1 MFEKVLIADH
11 GEVVFRIARS
21 CERLGVA
28 AVAIF
33 SETETGAPHTT
44 ACDEAVSVGATVA
57 AYSDVNAL
65 IAAAKQAGAAAIH
78 PGYGPLAKDPEAARA
93 ITQAGL
99 ILVAAPPELTAR
111 LCDTLACREIARLAG
126 VRALPLIRVAQP
138 EFAELRLR
146 AAEVGYPL
154 SLRCEHGPA
163 IDCDAED
170 ELEEALQRCLA
181 NSAEPPQAVWLELQV
196 QDPRVLG
203 VQLIGD
209 GFEQAALGD
218 LERSVPW
225 IAESPAPALAHVKGR
240 GPSHKAFCDAAL
252 RVAREAGLVGTG
264 IAEFLQGSDGRMFFT
279 GLQAGLPPEHALA
292 EMCCNLDMV
301 EMQLRLAA
309 GERMPAEGRRAQP
322 TGHAAEARI
331 EVVPHGPE
339 ATAAI
344 ETLRW
349 PMVAPGCLRLE
360 TDLAVGHRPRT
371 ELDPLMAK
379 IAAYGQT
386 RHQALLTLDRVLA
399 EALIVPL
406 TTNLDFLRSILA
418 HESFRAGQY
427 DNGFAERVRA
437 EGTPRSSQSPL

>member
-11 GEVVFRIARS
+11 GEVVFRIART
-21 CERLGVA
+21 CERLGVTA
-28 AVAIF
+28 IAIF
-33 SETETGAPHTT
+33 SETDTGAPHTT

-78 PGYGPLAKDPEAARA
+78 PGYGPLTRDPAAARA
-93 ITQAGL
+93 IVEAGL
-99 ILVAAPPELTAR
+99 ILVAAPPDLTTR
-111 LCDTLACREIARLAG
+111 LSDALASRDIARLAG
-126 VRALPLIRVAQP
+126 VRSLPLVRVERA
-138 EFAELRLR
+138 EFVNLPVY

-154 SLRCEHGPA
+154 TLRGEHGPA
-163 IDCDAED
+163 IDCNAED
-170 ELEEALQRCLA
+170 DLDEALQRCL
-181 NSAEPPQAVWLELQV
+181 EDGVQPPPAVWLELQV

-209 GFEQAALGD
+209 GFEQVALGD
-218 LERSVPW
+218 LERSIPW

-240 GPSHKAFCDAAL
+240 GPSHKALCDAAL
-252 RVAREAGLVGTG
+252 RVAREAQLVGTG
-264 IAEFLQGSDGRMFFT
+264 IAEFLLDSDGRTFFT
-279 GLQAGLPPEHALA
+279 GLRAGLPPEHALA

-301 EMQLRLAA
+301 EMQLRIAA
-309 GERMPAEGRRAQP
+309 GERMPADGRRAQP

-371 ELDPLMAK
+371 EIDPLMAK

-399 EALIVPL
+399 EALILPL

-437 EGTPRSSQSPL
+437 EGTPRASQSPL